1 MQKPKTKHDKR
12 PKISIVKSVATV
24 VALLI
29 LSPIIFYV
37 AMFIAGMVTNLV
49 APESPLLVFVFFI
62 AQIFALYRLGMW
74 FIKRRYQ
81 RSPQVQE
88 QRRMADILSTEK
100 MVHRLAEEEKAK
112 QDNDTVPESKQSIS
126 SQSES

>member
-1 MQKPKTKHDKR
+1 
-12 PKISIVKSVATV
+12 
-24 VALLI
+24 
-29 LSPIIFYV
+29 
-37 AMFIAGMVTNLV
+37 
-49 APESPLLVFVFFI
+49 
-62 AQIFALYRLGMW
+62 MW